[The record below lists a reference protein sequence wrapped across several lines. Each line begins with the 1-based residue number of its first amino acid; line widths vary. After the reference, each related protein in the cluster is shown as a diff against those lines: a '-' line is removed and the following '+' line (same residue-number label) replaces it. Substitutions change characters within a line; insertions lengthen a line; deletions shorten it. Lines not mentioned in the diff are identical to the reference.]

1 MFAEHNDRQAGAGS
15 RAGTVSGMADLALV
29 FGIMQI
35 PEMIGSMF
43 IEPTLPAPALE
54 TRCDAGPVDHVPK
67 PVEKRMLRSA
77 ADAATLG
84 TRAEAEAA

>member
-1 MFAEHNDRQAGAGS
+1 MLAEHNERLAGTGS
-15 RAGTVSGMADLALV
+15 LAETVSGMADLALV

-43 IEPTLPAPALE
+43 IEPTPMPAPALE
-54 TRCDAGPVDHVPK
+54 TRGDAGPLDHVPK
-67 PVEKRMLRSA
+67 PVEKGMPRSA

-84 TRAEAEAA
+84 TRAEAA